1 MRSIM
6 QLTILEGAVTAP
18 ADPEAARIRSYLV
31 TVAARLSLADLI
43 EKVRQD
49 CLPLAQ
55 AAALVPADRFRERP
69 APGEWS
75 AAETWA
81 HILDMNEQGA
91 AAIEAILEGGAPPAR
106 AIDDALR
113 PAPAGL
119 PGGPACCDRYR
130 ARREQLLHRAAAARG
145 DEHLDRTIRHPM
157 FGDLSWR
164 EWLLFMR
171 VHDLDHLRQLRAIA
185 AALGGGRQ
193 P

>member
-1 MRSIM
+1 M
-6 QLTILEGAVTAP
+6 QLTFLEGAVTAP

-31 TVAARLSLADLI
+31 SVAARLPLI
-43 EKVRQD
+43 ELVEKVRQD
-49 CLPLAQ
+49 CLPLGE
-55 AAALVPADRFRERP
+55 AAALVPPERFAERP
-69 APGEWS
+69 GPGAWS

-91 AAIEAILEGGAPPAR
+91 AAIEAILDGAAPPAR

-113 PAPAGL
+113 PAPADL
-119 PGGPACCDRYR
+119 PGGPACYERYR
-130 ARREQLLHRAAAARG
+130 RRREQLLARVAAARG

-171 VHDLDHLRQLRAIA
+171 VHDLDHLRQLQAIA